1 MADLEIDLLDTGK
14 DFILV
19 ADDIQAVMRYGE
31 FALSL
36 INSHYDKM
44 FQCTTDF
51 IKDNHALCVAADL
64 QQAVFKDIALDERMA
79 NMILYPL
86 FKDVADATGEYHPTE
101 NQRKLIAL
109 LLLAEI
115 RSKITAGTI
124 DLTAPASYIPD
135 IFADKE
141 LHRHIRDFLLK
152 KDASFPAPIADKIA
166 QMQISSAVIPTVSK
180 DKGTEMLTSYHLTD
194 TLTYLLL
201 DLQKYVSSSKQL
213 KKCQCCGRLFYYQS
227 RQSEKYCRLPHKD
240 TPLLCNEIM
249 HITPNDEFAK
259 AREGARKY
267 QHSRTTNESTKKKYD
282 EKFLSKLYD
291 NWSRECAEKF
301 IEFKRTED
309 LQGFKVWIEN
319 TKLLAKELK
328 RLWEEYQADGSIPYG
343 GSADN

>member
-1 MADLEIDLLDTGK
+1 MADIGVDLLDTGK

-31 FALSL
+31 FSLAL
-36 INSHYDKM
+36 INSDYDKM
-44 FQCTTDF
+44 LRCTTDF
-51 IKDNHALCVAADL
+51 IKDNHALHVAADL
-64 QQAVFKDIALDERMA
+64 QQAAFKDVSLDERMA
-79 NMILYPL
+79 NMILFPL
-86 FKDVADATGEYHPTE
+86 FKDVADATGECYSTE

-141 LHRHIRDFLLK
+141 LHRHVRDFLLK
-152 KDASFPAPIADKIA
+152 KDASFTAPIADKIA
-166 QMQISSAVIPTVSK
+166 QMQISSSVIPTISE
-180 DKGTEMLTSYHLTD
+180 DKGAEILTAYHLAD
-194 TLTYLLL
+194 SLTYLLL
-201 DLQKYVSSSKQL
+201 DLQKYVSSSEQL
-213 KKCQCCGRLFYYQS
+213 KECQCCGRLFNYKS
-227 RQSEKYCRLPHKD
+227 RPSEKYCRLPRKD

-249 HITPNDEFAK
+249 HISPKDEFAK

-282 EKFLSKLYD
+282 EKFLSILYD
-291 NWSRECAEKF
+291 NWSRECGEKC
-301 IEFKRTED
+301 IEFKRMDD

-319 TKLLAKELK
+319 TKFLAKELK
-328 RLWEEYQADGSIPYG
+328 RLWGEYQANGSIPYG
-343 GSADN
+343 GSEDN